1 MEQTIIETIE
11 RYDRIIIHRH
21 VRPDPDAYGSQVGL
35 KTLLRANY
43 PEKEVY
49 AAGEHEERLSFL
61 ATQDD
66 VSEQMYEG
74 ALIIITDTGNTE
86 RIDSAYYEKGAYVI
100 KIDHHP
106 NNDPYGDLRWVDTTS
121 SSTSELIYR
130 LFKKGEQLRNWTL
143 PHEAARLL
151 YAGIV
156 ADTSRFLYPSTTNAT
171 MRAAGELIT
180 YDFDRTALYDA
191 LYEVD
196 EAVLRLQGYVYQQV
210 KLDEYGSTSIRL
222 TKEVLADHG
231 LVAEDTGSLVSSLG
245 QMKGIT
251 AWVLFVEEDD
261 IIRARLRSKGPAI
274 NELASRYNGGGHPL
288 ASGASV
294 TSWEEADELVANL
307 RALCRTYN
315 EMKG

>member
-106 NNDPYGDLRWVDTTS
+106 NNDPYGDLRWVDTMS

-156 ADTSRFLYPSTTNAT
+156 ADTGRFLYPSTTNAT

>member
-11 RYDRIIIHRH
+11 HYERIIIHRH

-35 KTLLRANY
+35 KELLLANY

-66 VSEQMYEG
+66 VSEQLYEG

-106 NNDPYGDLRWVDTTS
+106 NHGPYGDLRWVDTES

-130 LFKKGEQLRNWTL
+130 LFKKGEQLCNWTL
-143 PHEAARLL
+143 PDEAARLL

-156 ADTSRFLYPSTTNAT
+156 ADTGRFLYPSTTNAT

-294 TSWEEADELVANL
+294 TSWEEADELVADL
-307 RALCRTYN
+307 RALCRTYR